1 MKPAFHQKAFLL
13 LFITSLFSNFSF
25 SQVAYVSYGST
36 WKYLDTNTRPPGWET
51 SGFADGSWASGPSM
65 FGYGD
70 SNVNTTVS
78 YGGDANNKYITTY
91 FRKSIS
97 ITNPADFTDFTLN
110 VYRDDGFVL
119 YVNGTE
125 VQRNN
130 LPGGTIVHGTL
141 ASNATD
147 GGDVIQTYTIP
158 SSAFSVGTNVL
169 AVEVHQTNAT
179 SSDLVFDMELI
190 GNIAPVSVI
199 AYGASWKYLD
209 NGSNQGT
216 AWQGTGFNDASWK
229 TGNAKFG
236 YGDAATTVVYSGC
249 PPSNY
254 PGAENPSPPDC
265 GTKYIT
271 TYFRKTFNITGLST
285 YASFTFNVV
294 RDDGYV
300 IYINGNEVGRD
311 NMPGGT
317 ITYTTGATTG
327 LGAPAETTP
336 VTFNVSSCSGYFVEG
351 NNTIAVEIHQNNGG
365 STDLGFNLEL
375 IGNKTV
381 GGTPTLTRGPYLQ
394 VGSETGITFRWRT
407 NTACYGRVKV
417 GPSNGT
423 YTTATV
429 DETCPTTEHIVRVT
443 GLTADTKYFYEVS
456 ATDGTI
462 LQGAADNFFTTNPPA
477 NTTRKIKVIA
487 FGDCGRGDVGR
498 QNDNLSVYQNFLT
511 TNGIDAPDAW
521 ILMGDNAYFQGTD
534 AQYTTN
540 FFGIYGST
548 LLKNHKLYPAPGNH
562 DYANSSTNKSSR
574 AMTYHQ
580 IFSVPQNGESGGVAS
595 NHQNYYSYNVGNIH
609 FLSLDSYGTES
620 DGTSIETAGGSALK
634 TWVDADLAA
643 NTSKWTV
650 AYWHHPPYTKGSH
663 NSDLEGDLINIRQ
676 NFITYLESRGVDMI
690 ICGHTHVYE
699 RGYLVKNYTGT
710 WGSFTPG
717 THAVSTSSATYTSN
731 STCPYV
737 YNSTPANHGTV
748 YVVEGST
755 GAGGGTN
762 SGFASGP
769 MPFAVNDG
777 GMFYF
782 EVEDNRLD
790 AKMLR
795 RDGTIFD
802 RFTIIKDAN
811 KVTNYS
817 IANGA
822 SQLLTASWPKT
833 GNYTWTNTAGTGRT
847 VNVTPPNNSTTNY
860 TVTDEYGCVTDQ
872 FSVTTSGT
880 LPVSILKYDVVLQNK
895 TVTVSWSTS
904 TEANNDYFT
913 IERSANGVDFT
924 AIGTVDGAGN
934 SNETK
939 NYSFIDGQPLPGT
952 SFYRLSQTNFDAQK
966 QYVGV
971 KRIDNRNINTFDVK
985 VLSGYT
991 GRLVLQITSETPGK
1005 YNVKVFDL
1013 AGRKWSDEQVNVAA
1027 GTSRKEV
1034 SLNAGVYI
1042 WEVRNEKG
1050 EALHEKVV
1058 VK

>member
-13 LFITSLFSNFSF
+13 CFLLNLFFHFSF
-25 SQVAYVSYGST
+25 SQVNYVSFNST
-36 WKYLDTNTRPPGWET
+36 WKYLDNNTRPPGWET
-51 SGFADGSWASGPSM
+51 SGFADGSWASGPSL

-70 SNVNTTVS
+70 GDVVTTIN
-78 YGGDANNKYITTY
+78 YGGDANNKFITTY
-91 FRKSIS
+91 FRKFIA
-97 ITNPADFTDFTLN
+97 ITNPADFTNFTLN

-125 VQRNN
+125 RVASNMPAGR
-130 LPGGTIVHGTL
+130 THSTL
-141 ASNATD
+141 ASTCAAD
-147 GGDVIQTYTIP
+147 DGDVINTFTIP
-158 SSAFSVGTNVL
+158 SSAFSAGTNVI
-169 AVEVHQTNAT
+169 AVEVHQCNAT

-199 AYGASWKYLD
+199 PYSASWKYLD
-209 NGSNQGT
+209 DGSSQGT
-216 AWQGTGFNDASWK
+216 AWQASGFNDASWK

-236 YGDAATTVVYSGC
+236 YGDPAATIVFSGC
-249 PPSNY
+249 GTSNY
-254 PGAENPSPPDC
+254 PAPEVANPSC

-271 TYFRKTFNITGLST
+271 TYFRKTFNVTGLST
-285 YASFTFNVV
+285 FSSFTFNVV

-300 IYINGNEVGRD
+300 IYLNGNEISRD

-317 ITYTTGATTG
+317 ITYTTPATTG

-336 VTFNVSSCSGYFVEG
+336 VTFNVTTCAGLFVEG
-351 NNTIAVEIHQNNGG
+351 NNTIAVELHQNSPT

-375 IGNKTV
+375 IGNKSV
-381 GGTPTLTRGPYLQ
+381 GGTSSLTRGPYLQ
-394 VGSETGITFRWRT
+394 VGSETGLTFRWRT

-417 GPSNGT
+417 GPANGT

-443 GLTADTKYFYEVS
+443 GLTADTKYFYQIS

-477 NTTRKIKVIA
+477 TTTRKIRVIA
-487 FGDCGRGDVGR
+487 FGDCGRGDIGR
-498 QNDNLSVYQNFLT
+498 QDDNLNVYLNYLT

-521 ILMGDNAYFQGTD
+521 ILMGDNAYSTGSD
-534 AQYTTN
+534 AEYSSK
-540 FFGIYGST
+540 FFGIYGNT
-548 LLKNHKLYPAPGNH
+548 LLKNHKLYPSPGNH
-562 DYANSSTNKSSR
+562 DYANSSSNKLSR
-574 AMTYHQ
+574 SMPYHLN
-580 IFSVPQNGESGGVAS
+580 FSVPQNGESGGVAS
-595 NHQNYYSYNVGNIH
+595 NKQNYYSYNVGNIH

-663 NSDLEGDLINIRQ
+663 NSDSESDLINIRQ

-699 RGYLVKNYTGT
+699 RGYLIKNYTGN

-737 YNSTPANHGTV
+737 YNSTPLNHGTV

-795 RDGTIFD
+795 RDGTVFD

-833 GNYTWTNTAGTGRT
+833 GNYTWTNTAGTSRT
-847 VNVTPPNNSTTNY
+847 VSVTPPNNSTTNY
-860 TVTDEYGCVTDQ
+860 TVSDEYGCVVDQ
-872 FSVTTSGT
+872 FSVTTSNT
-880 LPVSILKYDVVLQNK
+880 LPVALLSYNVSLHAKK
-895 TVTVSWSTS
+895 VTVSWSTS
-904 TEANNDYFT
+904 TESNNDYFT

-939 NYSFIDGQPLPGT
+939 SYAYVDQSPLMGT

-966 QYVGV
+966 QYLGV
-971 KRIDNRNINTFDVK
+971 KRVDNTSLSSFDVK
-985 VLSGYT
+985 VLSGYK
-991 GRLVLQITSETPGK
+991 GRLVLQINTEERGK
-1005 YNVKVFDL
+1005 YSVKVFDL
-1013 AGRKWSDEQVNVAA
+1013 SGRKWIEDHVNLVA
-1027 GTSRKEV
+1027 GINHKEF
-1034 SLNAGVYI
+1034 SLNTGVYI

-1050 EALHEKVV
+1050 ETIHEKVI